1 MAVSFL
7 KKYYK
12 KILGSIFIPPMIGI
26 LIILLS
32 YPKDLFSRDVL
43 MYALIYSYSLGLP
56 FILVDE
62 LILQFLDK
70 KISWLHNPLK
80 RFTINALL
88 EVGLVL
94 ILILMVHYFFLYKVR
109 GAGMNE
115 IYEKTLNAVI
125 YGIFFIVGSIVVKNT
140 VFFFRNWK
148 QAAVNEEKLKREI
161 LTVEFEALKSQV
173 NPHFLFNNL
182 TALTSLVYKDQDKA
196 ARFINQL
203 AEVYRYILEF
213 GKEEIVSLATEKK
226 LLNNFVYL
234 YGIRYEDGL
243 KINVNIPD
251 EENRY
256 IIPMALQILLEN
268 AIKHNMLSPE
278 NPLKVEIRLE
288 GEYISVWNNLQP
300 KTVLQPSNKLG
311 LKNIQSRYKYLTE
324 KEVFI
329 ERTETYFLVKISVL
343 NRRP

>member
-1 MAVSFL
+1 MAEDFL

-12 KILGSIFIPPMIGI
+12 KILGIIFIPPAIGL

-32 YPKDLFSRDVL
+32 YPQGLFSRDIL
-43 MYALIYSYSLGLP
+43 IYAIVYSYSFGLP
-56 FILVDE
+56 FIVVDE
-62 LILQFLDK
+62 FIMRFLDK
-70 KISWLHNPLK
+70 KISWMLHPLQ

-88 EVGLVL
+88 EVGWAL
-94 ILILMVHYFFLYKVR
+94 ILIVIVHYFFLYKIR
-109 GAGMNE
+109 GAGITE
-115 IYEKTLNAVI
+115 IYEKTINAVI
-125 YGIFFIVGSIVVKNT
+125 YGTFFIVGSIVVKNT
-140 VFFFRNWK
+140 IFFFRNWK

-161 LTVEFEALKSQV
+161 QLVEFEALKSQV

-213 GKEEIVSLATEKK
+213 GKEEVVSLSAEKK
-226 LLNNFVYL
+226 LLNNFIYL
-234 YGIRYEDGL
+234 YSIRYEDGL
-243 KINVNIPD
+243 KINVDIPD
-251 EENRY
+251 EGNRY
-256 IIPMALQILLEN
+256 IIPMAIQILLEN
-268 AIKHNMLSPE
+268 AIKHNTLSPE
-278 NPLKVEIRLE
+278 KPLNVVIKLE
-288 GEYISVWNNLQP
+288 GDYISVLNNLQP
-300 KTVLQPSNKLG
+300 KTALQPSNKLG

-329 ERTETYFLVKISVL
+329 EKTDKHFLVRIPVL